1 MLIKDIQKFEDNR
14 YKARAY
20 MSYILIR
27 NLPDRLPNIHLESVR
42 EALDKIAHDV
52 SAFDALYILDN
63 SGTQIE
69 NAITLEKKYE
79 QGAGEDRS
87 SKAYFYR
94 AVKLKRCILSDPYP
108 SILNNELCVTAS
120 MPIYDDKEN

>member
-42 EALDKIAHDV
+42 ERH
-52 SAFDALYILDN
+52 
-63 SGTQIE
+63 
-69 NAITLEKKYE
+69 
-79 QGAGEDRS
+79 
-87 SKAYFYR
+87 
-94 AVKLKRCILSDPYP
+94 
-108 SILNNELCVTAS
+108 
-120 MPIYDDKEN
+120 

>member
-69 NAITLEKKYE
+69 NAITLEKNMSKEREKIGVLRLIFIE
-79 QGAGEDRS
+79 Q
-87 SKAYFYR
+87 
-94 AVKLKRCILSDPYP
+94 
-108 SILNNELCVTAS
+108 
-120 MPIYDDKEN
+120 